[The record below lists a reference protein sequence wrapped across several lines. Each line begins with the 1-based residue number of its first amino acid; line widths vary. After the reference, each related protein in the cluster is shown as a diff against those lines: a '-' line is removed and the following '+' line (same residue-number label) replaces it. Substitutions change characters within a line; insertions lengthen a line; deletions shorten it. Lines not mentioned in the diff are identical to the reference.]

1 MEHGKFYVGI
11 QRNKDMCK
19 DICMCVHTYI
29 CLYFQKEK
37 VNDNLPG
44 YLHGKRGYMGWTD
57 TDSS

>member
-1 MEHGKFYVGI
+1 
-11 QRNKDMCK
+11 MCK

-37 VNDNLPG
+37 VNNNLPG

-57 TDSS
+57 TDFS